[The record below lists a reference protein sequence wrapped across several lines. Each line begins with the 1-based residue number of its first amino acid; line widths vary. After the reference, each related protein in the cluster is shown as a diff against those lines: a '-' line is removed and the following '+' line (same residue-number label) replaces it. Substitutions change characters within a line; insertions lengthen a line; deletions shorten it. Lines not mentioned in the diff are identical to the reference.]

1 MGMTDPIADMLT
13 RIRNASRARHQ
24 RVAVPWSR
32 VKENIVK
39 VFVEEGHVKEYKK
52 VKAAEG
58 AGDELIILLKFD
70 RDNRPII
77 LGLKRVSRP
86 SLKVYVGAQQ
96 LTPIRKG
103 LGINIL
109 STSKGILVDREA
121 QRAKVGGEVLCSV
134 W

>member
-13 RIRNASRARHQ
+13 RIRNASRAHHQ

-32 VKENIVK
+32 VKENILK
-39 VFVEEGHVKEYKK
+39 VFVEEGYVKEYKK

-58 AGDELIILLKFD
+58 AGDELIVQLKFD

-96 LTPIRKG
+96 VTPIRKG

-109 STSKGILVDREA
+109 STSRGILVDREA
-121 QRAKVGGEVLCSV
+121 QRANVGGEVLCSV

>member
-13 RIRNASRARHQ
+13 RIRNASTARHQ
-24 RVAVPWSR
+24 RVPVPWSR

-39 VFVEEGHVKEYKK
+39 VLVEEGYVKEYKK
-52 VKAAEG
+52 VKAAVG
-58 AGDELIILLKFD
+58 AGEELIIQLKFD

>member
-13 RIRNASRARHQ
+13 RIRNASSARHQ
-24 RVAVPWSR
+24 KVAVPWSR
-32 VKENIVK
+32 VKENILK
-39 VFVEEGHVKEYKK
+39 VFVQEGYVKEYKK

-58 AGDELIILLKFD
+58 AGEELIVQLKFD

-77 LGLKRVSRP
+77 LGIKRVSRP

-96 LTPIRKG
+96 LTPIRNG

-121 QRAKVGGEVLCSV
+121 QRANVGGEVLCSV

>member
-39 VFVEEGHVKEYKK
+39 VLVEEGYVKEYKK
-52 VKAAEG
+52 VKADEG
-58 AGDELIILLKFD
+58 AGEELIIQLKFD
-70 RDNRPII
+70 RENQPII

>member
-32 VKENIVK
+32 VKENILK
-39 VFVEEGHVKEYKK
+39 VFVEEGYVKEYKK

-58 AGDELIILLKFD
+58 AGDELIVQLKFD
-70 RDNRPII
+70 RDHRPII

-96 LTPIRKG
+96 LTPVRKG

-109 STSKGILVDREA
+109 STSRGILVDREA
-121 QRAKVGGEVLCSV
+121 QRANVGGEVLCSV

>member
-39 VFVEEGHVKEYKK
+39 VFVEEGYVKEYKK

-58 AGDELIILLKFD
+58 AGDELIIQLKFD

-103 LGINIL
+103 LGINVL
-109 STSKGILVDREA
+109 STSKGTLVDREA

>member
-32 VKENIVK
+32 VKENILK
-39 VFVEEGHVKEYKK
+39 VFVEEGYVKEYKK
-52 VKAAEG
+52 VKSAEG
-58 AGDELIILLKFD
+58 AGDELIVQLKFD

-96 LTPIRKG
+96 VTPIRKG

-109 STSKGILVDREA
+109 STSRGILVDREA
-121 QRAKVGGEVLCSV
+121 QRANVGGEVLCSV

>member
-24 RVAVPWSR
+24 MVAVPWSR

-39 VFVEEGHVKEYKK
+39 VFVEEGYVKEYKK

-58 AGDELIILLKFD
+58 AGDELIIQLKFD

>member
-39 VFVEEGHVKEYKK
+39 VFVEEGYVKEYKK

-58 AGDELIILLKFD
+58 AGEELIIQLKFD

-103 LGINIL
+103 LGINVL

-121 QRAKVGGEVLCSV
+121 QRANVGGEVLCRV
-134 W
+134 F